1 MLPESNCIQN
11 PKLFTCETCDY
22 VCSYISNYNKH
33 LFTKK
38 HQKKIEEKKC
48 EKESENISKSIQ
60 NPRIIESPQNYRCDY
75 CNFFTKKPS
84 VFNNHINTV
93 KHKEKINPTLENA
106 IKYNCK
112 HCEKEYNKNN
122 SCIKHEKNCILQN
135 SVIEPIKSQE
145 LSYSDIINRLIQ
157 ENQELRSF
165 MTDQTQAMTEQNKVI
180 IEQTQAMTE
189 QNNNLTEQSKEFM
202 KTIADLAKN
211 NNNHIVNSNNTNK
224 FNINLFLNEKC
235 KDAMNFS
242 DFIKNITVSNEDLE
256 NNALLG
262 FANGISKIFMDNL
275 KQLNICDRPIHC
287 SDAKREIMYIKDEDK
302 WEKEENTKKL
312 TTAIQDVSRKSVATL
327 LKWQDTNPDYK
338 DMDSEFSNKCIG
350 MLQQSIS
357 GNSREVLYPKVIRTL
372 AKETMIEKI

>member
-1 MLPESNCIQN
+1 MSQSPISRQSVKLHNCISCEYSCS
-11 PKLFTCETCDY
+11 KLSD
-22 VCSYISNYNKH
+22 YNKH
-33 LFTKK
+33 LLTQKHKTKCEETESFPQNPSVNIKKSQQYTCSRCNYFTKK
-38 HQKKIEEKKC
+38 M
-48 EKESENISKSIQ
+48 S
-60 NPRIIESPQNYRCDY
+60 D
-75 CNFFTKKPS
+75 
-84 VFNNHINTV
+84 FNKHINTV
-93 KHKEKINPTLENA
+93 KHKDNIINPIVEIENA

-112 HCEKEYNKNN
+112 YCEKEYTKIN
-122 SCIKHEKNCILQN
+122 SCAKHEKNCILQN
-135 SVIEPIKSQE
+135 SVIETELIKSQE

-165 MTDQTQAMTEQNKVI
+165 MTEQNQIIAEQSQATTEQN
-180 IEQTQAMTE
+180 
-189 QNNNLTEQSKEFM
+189 KEFM

-211 NNNHIVNSNNTNK
+211 NNSTTVNGNVQNNNK

-256 NNALLG
+256 NNAQLG
-262 FANGISKIFMDNL
+262 FVNGISKIFMDNL
-275 KQLNICDRPIHC
+275 NQLNICDRPIHC
-287 SDAKREIMYIKDEDK
+287 SDVKRETMYIKEDDK
-302 WEKEENTKKL
+302 WEKEDDTKKL
-312 TTAIQDVSRKSVATL
+312 TSAIQDVSRKSVATL

-372 AKETMIEKI
+372 AKETMIEK